1 MSWCILFSIFQPR
14 PLLSHRQTRRAPSFP
29 SLSSWGSFLLSLS
42 LHIIPPFNNSPI
54 PLHSLSLN
62 TQRLGISLASC
73 FTRAG
78 HVFGLP
84 YLNCRSLVWTGR
96 SPSSRILTHHH
107 HHQPPVPLSS
117 HCCLLHCPNSNA
129 FNPIFR
135 LPLLLQSW
143 KEKNKPRCESK
154 PSQIIPTSSSPSD
167 TTPVCPYR
175 TNYISARQ

>member
-1 MSWCILFSIFQPR
+1 MVHLIFYFSAPPTPVTQTDSQSPII
-14 PLLSHRQTRRAPSFP
+14 PLLIV
-29 SLSSWGSFLLSLS
+29 LGLFLLSLS

-135 LPLLLQSW
+135 LPLLLQS
-143 KEKNKPRCESK
+143 
-154 PSQIIPTSSSPSD
+154 
-167 TTPVCPYR
+167 
-175 TNYISARQ
+175 